1 MGVEE
6 YCGLKQLHPPEK
18 SSTEEV
24 TKTAKLDFVI
34 LYHMEEEDSEGY
46 SEIKYVDAC
55 NNCMDKRKTEALRTL
70 QAHCL

>member
-1 MGVEE
+1 
-6 YCGLKQLHPPEK
+6 
-18 SSTEEV
+18 V

>member
-1 MGVEE
+1 
-6 YCGLKQLHPPEK
+6 
-18 SSTEEV
+18 V

-55 NNCMDKRKTEALRTL
+55 NNWMDKRKTEALRTL